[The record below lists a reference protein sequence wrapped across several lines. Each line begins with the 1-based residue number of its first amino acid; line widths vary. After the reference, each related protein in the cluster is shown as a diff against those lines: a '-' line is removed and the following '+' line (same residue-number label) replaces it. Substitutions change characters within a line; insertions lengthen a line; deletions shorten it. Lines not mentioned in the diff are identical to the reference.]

1 MRVATGGIS
10 HETSTFTLVQTNLDS
25 FHERGYQRGAEIL
38 ETYRGTNS
46 PIGGFIDGADK
57 HGFELVPTAF
67 AEAQPSAPAPRP
79 VFDGILNDLLQG
91 VADAGEIDGVLLDLH
106 GSMVVGNLGEA
117 EGIDD
122 PEGYIMAAIREIVGP
137 DTPILAQLDIHSN
150 VSARMVEVADVLIGR
165 ESYPE
170 IDMAERGRECADV
183 LMRIH
188 EEGIIPTMA
197 LHQIP
202 MIWGMNQV
210 TAHSPMK
217 EAIDELHRIEAR
229 PGVLCGSI
237 ATCYPLSDVPD
248 MGASVYIATDNDQA
262 QAQSY
267 ADELGTW
274 LYERRADWHY
284 HIPTTREALAQGD
297 SEGKYPIVFA
307 DRHDNTG
314 GGSPGDSTGMLR
326 TLVEAGLQDACVLYM
341 VDPEVIAACHEA
353 GIGATLTMDVGGKS
367 TPLQGAPLP
376 MTFEVMG
383 LSEGKFRYGGAM
395 YAGLEGNM
403 GLSAYIR
410 QEGIHV
416 ILATVR
422 EQPFDTAFSETL
434 GLEPMKM
441 RYIGVKSTAHF
452 RAGFEEWAG
461 GVYAVSE
468 PSLHDASNVTF
479 RRLGRKLYPIHYA
492 E

>member
-1 MRVATGGIS
+1 VRVATGGIS
-10 HETSTFTLVQTNLDS
+10 HETSTFTLVETNLDS
-25 FHERGYQRGAEIL
+25 FHQRGYQRGAEII

-46 PIGGFIDGADK
+46 PIGGFIDGAEK

-67 AEAQPSAPAPRP
+67 AEAQPSAPTPRDI
-79 VFDGILNDLLQG
+79 FDEILNDLLSG
-91 VADAGEIDGVLLDLH
+91 VADAGELDGVLLDLH
-106 GSMVVGNLGEA
+106 GSMVVGNLGKA
-117 EGIDD
+117 DGIDD
-122 PEGYIMAAIREIVGP
+122 PEGHIMAAIRDIVGP
-137 DTPILAQLDIHSN
+137 NTPILAQLDIHSN
-150 VSARMVEVADVLIGR
+150 VSARMIEVADVLIGR

-170 IDMAERGRECADV
+170 VDMADRGRECADV

-188 EEGIIPTMA
+188 EEGIKPTMA

-217 EAIDELHRIEAR
+217 EAIEELHRIEAE
-229 PGVLCGSI
+229 PGVICGSI

-262 QAQSY
+262 LAQSY

-274 LYERRADWHY
+274 IYERRAEWHFQV
-284 HIPTTREALAQGD
+284 PTTRDALTQGEA
-297 SEGKYPIVFA
+297 EGKFPLVFA
-307 DRHDNTG
+307 DRYDNTG

-326 TLVEAGLQDACVLYM
+326 TFLEAGLEEACILYM

-353 GIGATLTMDVGGKS
+353 GLGATLTMEVGAKS
-367 TPLQGAPLP
+367 TPLQGEPVP
-376 MTFEVMG
+376 MTFEVVG
-383 LSEGKFRYGGAM
+383 LSDGKFRYGGAM

-410 QEGIHV
+410 QEGIHIV
-416 ILATVR
+416 LVTVR

-434 GLEPMKM
+434 GLEPKKM

-452 RAGFEEWAG
+452 RAGFEDWAG
-461 GVYAVSE
+461 AVYPVSE
-468 PSLHDASNVTF
+468 PSLHDASNINF
-479 RRLGRKLYPIHYA
+479 QRLGRKLYPLDKA